1 MNFHMLIDEKKNK
14 VGLLTI
20 HWAHNYGAFLQA
32 YATQKIIEKLGC
44 VCEIVNY
51 QSEKQESTY
60 RLFQFK
66 LTLSALLGNI
76 RNFLCLKRV
85 MKRRTIFEQAIR
97 DKLNL
102 SPRRYTTASELKGET
117 FDYDLLLAGSDQ
129 IWNLQINAFDPVYF
143 LPFGDGIRKASYAAS
158 LGDSCFEWND
168 TDKTSLKSGMS
179 ALDEIA
185 VRESSGAQ
193 LIHELTGRIPYVV
206 LDPTLLLGAADWDK
220 LSDTGSNNQGDYIL
234 FYSVLSDPKVVAY
247 VTQLSRLLGIKVI
260 CPHPKNR
267 FEVSAPFVRMSEA
280 GPGEFI
286 NLIRYARVVCT
297 TSFHATV
304 FSILYK
310 KPFYSMTYGHGG
322 RIAGLL
328 SSLCLSS
335 QIIDLK
341 SECIPYTIPCINYDR
356 AFRELETLRHASH
369 DYLKRILSDG

>member
-1 MNFHMLIDEKKNK
+1 MNK

-32 YATQKIIEKLGC
+32 YATQKIIEKSGC

-51 QSEKQESTY
+51 QSEKQESLY
-60 RLFQFK
+60 QLFQFK

-76 RNFLCLKRV
+76 RNLLCLKRV
-85 MKRRTIFEQAIR
+85 MKRRAVFGQAIQ

-102 SPRRYTTASELKGET
+102 SPRRYTTANELKSET

-129 IWNLQINAFDPVYF
+129 IWNLQINAFDLVYF
-143 LPFGDGIRKASYAAS
+143 LPFGEGIRKASYAAS
-158 LGDSCFEWND
+158 LGDLCFEWNN
-168 TDKTSLKSGMS
+168 TDKTSLSNGVS
-179 ALDEIA
+179 ALDDMA

-193 LIHELTGRIPYVV
+193 LIYELTGRMPYVV
-206 LDPTLLLGAADWDK
+206 LDPTLLLGVADWNK
-220 LSDTGSNNQGDYIL
+220 LSDTRSNNQGDYIL
-234 FYSVLSDPKVVAY
+234 FYSVLSDPKVVEY
-247 VTQLSRLLGIKVI
+247 VTQLSHLLGMKVI
-260 CPHPKNR
+260 CPHPQNR
-267 FEVSAPFVRMSEA
+267 FEISAPFVRMSEA

-286 NLIRYARVVCT
+286 NLIRHARIVCT

-322 RIAGLL
+322 RISGLL
-328 SSLCLSS
+328 SSLCLSN

-341 SECIPYTIPCINYDR
+341 SENISYTIPCINYDR
-356 AFRELETLRHASH
+356 AFRELETLRYASL
-369 DYLKRILSDG
+369 DYLKRILPDG